1 MENNETRD
9 KEIETLIA
17 ELDIMRRENASLKE
31 QLSIIKSASE
41 LFFSIYIIDLEN
53 DSYCELHSTEYV
65 RESIK
70 KQVRPQAALDYVVN
84 NMILNDDKTDIIAFN
99 DLSTLR
105 KRLRMKAYITQ
116 DYKGLTSGWT
126 RAYIMPAMWNK
137 EGEITKVVYAT
148 HQIHREKELER
159 QVERLQK
166 EIDELKARLGE

>member
-1 MENNETRD
+1 MENNGTKD
-9 KEIETLIA
+9 KEIDVLIK
-17 ELDIMRRENASLKE
+17 ELDFIRKENASLQE
-31 QLSIIKSASE
+31 QLSIIRSASE

-53 DSYCELHSTEYV
+53 DTYSELHSTEYV
-65 RESIK
+65 RESIR
-70 KQVRPQAALDYVVN
+70 KQVRPQAALDYVVK
-84 NMILNDDKTDIIAFN
+84 NMILDEDKTDITAFN

-137 EGEITKVVYAT
+137 AGEITRVVYAT

-159 QVERLQK
+159 QVEKLQK